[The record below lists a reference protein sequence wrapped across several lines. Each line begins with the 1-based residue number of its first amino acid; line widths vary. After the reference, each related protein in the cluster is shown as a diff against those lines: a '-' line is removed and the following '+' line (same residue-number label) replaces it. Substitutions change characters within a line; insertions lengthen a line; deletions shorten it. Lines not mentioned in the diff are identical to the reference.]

1 MGCVVLLLCLIVA
14 IIAPP
19 IGIPLLLVVL
29 AVMLLT
35 GAGRAMLGLGRTV
48 AKATAPPEQCP
59 VCGEPITDP
68 ATAVTFQGKRYHGGC
83 WKAQE

>member
-14 IIAPP
+14 LINPF
-19 IGIPLLLVVL
+19 IGIPLLLIVL
-29 AVMLLT
+29 VVMLLT

-48 AKATAPPEQCP
+48 AKVAAPAEPCP
-59 VCGEPITDP
+59 VCQEPITDP
-68 ATAVTFQGKRYHGGC
+68 ATAVTYQGARYHGAC